1 MRLSDLKIPLGFA
14 LAKFLLHLFTNAHY
28 GFHRDELLYL
38 ALGKHLCWG
47 YWSNPPFIGF
57 ISFLNQS
64 IFGDGLFATRLV
76 PAFFGSATLF
86 LICLMAKDLGGKK
99 HAQVLAGVTG
109 FTSLAYLRSSHMFQP
124 VVIDIFFWALA
135 SWLVIRYLKD
145 QENKWLLWLG
155 VALGVGFL
163 NKYSVAFLILAIIL
177 AFLATPHRNIFLK
190 KQTWLAA
197 GIALLIVLPNLLW
210 QWQNNFPVINHMQ
223 ELSQSQLANV
233 NPLIFLMDQILM
245 HFLGFLIWM
254 PGLFFLLIN
263 NKIKKYR
270 VAGWIYVFTLLL
282 FLVLNGKNYYTLGAY
297 PVLMAAGGVFWE
309 KQLNV
314 DWKKYA
320 LACFIF
326 IGNIPLL
333 PAGLP
338 ILSVENS
345 IKYFAYFGN
354 NLGVN
359 SLTRWERGNVEALPQ
374 DYADMLGWEEFGL
387 LVDKALEQSG
397 KPDACFVYAENY
409 GQAGAVMHFA
419 KHPTLKGVLSF
430 ADSYRLWVSE
440 NIDPQLN
447 ILIYINDELGEDVQ
461 DLFSDIELI
470 GKVEN
475 QYARE
480 RGAMVYLCKNPKA
493 NFAGFWKERVLMVRN
508 N

>member
-1 MRLSDLKIPLGFA
+1 MRLSNLKIPLGFA
-14 LAKFLLHLFTNAHY
+14 LAKFLLHLFTNTNY

-38 ALGKHLCWG
+38 ALGKHLDWG

-64 IFGDGLFATRLV
+64 IFGDGLFATRLA

-86 LICLMAKDLGGKK
+86 LICLMARDLGGKK
-99 HAQVLAGVTG
+99 YAQILAGVAG
-109 FTSLAYLRSSHMFQP
+109 LTSLAYLRSSHMFQP

-135 SWLVIRYLKD
+135 SWLVIRYLSD
-145 QENKWLLWLG
+145 QENKWILWLG
-155 VALGVGFL
+155 VALGIGFL

-177 AFLATPHRNIFLK
+177 AFIATPMRNIFLK

-197 GIALLIVLPNLLW
+197 SVALLIVLPNLIW
-210 QWQNNFPVINHMQ
+210 QWQNNFPVISHMQ
-223 ELSQSQLANV
+223 ELSQSQLTNV
-233 NPLIFLMDQILM
+233 NPFIFLMDQILM
-245 HFLGFLIWM
+245 HFWGFLIWI
-254 PGLFFLLIN
+254 PGLLFLLFNI
-263 NKIKKYR
+263 KIKRYR
-270 VAGWIYVFTLLL
+270 VVGWIYVFTLLL
-282 FLVLNGKNYYTLGAY
+282 FLVLNGKNYYTLGVY
-297 PVLMAAGGVFWE
+297 PMLMAAGGVFWE

-320 LACFIF
+320 LAGFIF

-338 ILSVENS
+338 ILSIENS
-345 IKYFAYFGN
+345 IKYFAYFAN
-354 NLGVN
+354 SMGVD

-374 DYADMLGWEEFGL
+374 DYADMLGWEEFGR

-397 KPDACFVYAENY
+397 NPDACFVYAENY

-419 KHPTLKGVLSF
+419 KHPKLKGVSSF
-430 ADSYRLWVSE
+430 SDSYRLWVSE
-440 NIDPQLN
+440 NIDPQLTM
-447 ILIYINDELGEDVQ
+447 LIYINDELGEDVQ

-470 GKVEN
+470 GEIEN

-480 RGAMVYLCKNPKA
+480 RGTMVYLCKNPKE
-493 NFAGFWKERVLMVRN
+493 NFREFWRGRVLMVRN